1 MSVDDVNQLTQV
13 KRYITSVLRR
23 AHGIK
28 DGDPNDFQINSADQM
43 LETFGSIIG
52 GTTLVLGG
60 IVGISLLVGGIG
72 IMNIMLVSVTERT
85 REIGIQKALGATK
98 FDILLQFLIE
108 AVFLCLLG
116 GLVGLLLGFAGGS
129 IISSIANL
137 PPASV
142 PIWAIALS
150 FGFSALIGLIFGIIP
165 AAKASNLDPID
176 ALRYE

>member
-28 DGDPNDFQINSADQM
+28 DGDPNDFQINLQIKCWKN
-43 LETFGSIIG
+43 LGSIIG

-116 GLVGLLLGFAGGS
+116 GLVGLILG
-129 IISSIANL
+129 L
-137 PPASV
+137 PAAPLVIRQPAPYECS
-142 PIWAIALS
+142 IWAIALS

-165 AAKASNLDPID
+165 AQSL
-176 ALRYE
+176 

>member
-85 REIGIQKALGATK
+85 GR
-98 FDILLQFLIE
+98 
-108 AVFLCLLG
+108 
-116 GLVGLLLGFAGGS
+116 
-129 IISSIANL
+129 
-137 PPASV
+137 
-142 PIWAIALS
+142 
-150 FGFSALIGLIFGIIP
+150 
-165 AAKASNLDPID
+165 
-176 ALRYE
+176 